1 MNIIKRLPLPLARHI
16 YSYDDTY
23 KRKFQAVICSF
34 KNLNYEPYYFEL
46 TKYPKIYSKSYWG
59 NFLLSK
65 IHMYLKN
72 RFNTKQMIHNRNLFV
87 EQYNIVK
94 YKKPRR
100 NFENEIAHYRYTDHN
115 EYYQDKD
122 GNYLHVF
129 SNHPC
134 KDHMRL
140 YDDYTII
147 YPLYAENQTT
157 FIKHLPRLKPKRAK
171 ISHEYSR

>member
-115 EYYQDKD
+115 EY
-122 GNYLHVF
+122 
-129 SNHPC
+129 
-134 KDHMRL
+134 
-140 YDDYTII
+140 
-147 YPLYAENQTT
+147 
-157 FIKHLPRLKPKRAK
+157 
-171 ISHEYSR
+171 